1 VLSEVEVLVL
11 SEVEVLVLSEVG
23 LKKQKAK
30 AIFDEIAEKVK
41 EFEKRG

>member
-1 VLSEVEVLVL
+1 VANK
-11 SEVEVLVLSEVG
+11 VG
-23 LKKQKAK
+23 LKTQKAK